1 MITEIKTLIERVKET
16 QDVNLLKEHAEEIIN
31 IYFEF
36 YSDAWRYFDFLTEE
50 IRVINKKECAS
61 ILDSLKDIDDISL
74 FEGDDYILITNYQTL
89 LNMGGLDI
97 FPEHSF

>member
-1 MITEIKTLIERVKET
+1 MIEEVNNLIN
-16 QDVNLLKEHAEEIIN
+16 DLDISGEHAEEIIN
-31 IYFEF
+31 IYFEC
-36 YSDAWRYFDFLTEE
+36 YADSWIYNDFLVEE
-50 IRVINKKECAS
+50 LRVIKKKECSS
-61 ILDSLKDIDDISL
+61 IIDSLKNIDNISL